1 MSHTLSPSGTCD
13 LAELALQVSQLK
25 TVPVLVIRL
34 LLVLLVAC
42 APDTR
47 GPGVDVDRVMTHVSA
62 LAGDLGSRP
71 GDTDASRAAAE
82 YIAKQIPVERIEVGD
97 VELPAIEVLG
107 TVHRRAH
114 RTHSSD
120 PNLIARFGPP
130 GKALLIMAHYDT
142 VPGSPGAIDNA
153 AAVGVLIELAK
164 LLAVDSPRPVIL
176 MFPANEE
183 TGLVGA
189 EASAERRGNEIEF
202 AIALDLIGGDGDLV
216 VNGASTLIGD
226 AEMTWLARG
235 ADRAG
240 VTLRSPLAHRV
251 VSRWWPQAER
261 SDHGPFT
268 RRGIRAIHFYNRG
281 HDGDWIDLAYHSA
294 EDVPARVRRE
304 SVDELARVL
313 LALTREPIPAHDGD
327 GFWLPLASNTIV
339 PRWSLLALC
348 IACYG
353 AIALLVTTCRRRE
366 GSGLGLLVAIPCYAA
381 GAAAII
387 LFEHLLGG
395 GHPAPWIHAPLRW
408 LCGEYLLLAGIVGLL
423 SRFVARFAPWGGER
437 RYLAIAV
444 ITPLAIGS
452 AWLVAGAAEL
462 AWIWLV
468 PALLAAIAPRL
479 RRFSALS
486 LTSLLLPLA
495 LVLAPTQ
502 LREAVWNGF
511 LPPAV
516 PFGVW
521 IATLGLPS
529 FGGIAWY
536 LRARDRSGP
545 LGTLV
550 LPVGCLLAII
560 TGVVLVVSVSPQCS
574 AAQFHRL
581 GLACELTVGVR

>member
-1 MSHTLSPSGTCD
+1 M
-13 LAELALQVSQLK
+13 
-25 TVPVLVIRL
+25 IRF

-42 APDTR
+42 APDAR
-47 GPGVDVDRVMTHVSA
+47 GPGVDVDRVITHVEA
-62 LAGDLGSRP
+62 LAGSLGARP
-71 GDTDASRAAAE
+71 GNTDASRAAAE
-82 YIAKQIPVERIEVGD
+82 YIAKQLPVERDEVGD
-97 VELPAIEVLG
+97 VELPEIEVLG

-114 RTHSSD
+114 RAHSSD
-120 PNLIARFGPP
+120 PNLLARFGPP

-142 VPGSPGAIDNA
+142 VRGSPGAIDNA

-164 LLAVDSPRPVIL
+164 VLGDSPQPVIL
-176 MFPANEE
+176 MFTANEE

-189 EASAERRGNEIEF
+189 EAFAERRGSEIEF

-216 VNGASTLIGD
+216 VNGASTLIGN
-226 AEMTWLARG
+226 AELAWLARG

-240 VTLRSPLAHRV
+240 VTLRAPLAHRV

-268 RRGIRAIHFYNRG
+268 RRGIRAIHLYDRG
-281 HDGDWIDLAYHSA
+281 SNGDWIDLAYHSA
-294 EDVPARVRRE
+294 EDVPARVRRA
-304 SVDELARVL
+304 SVDELGRVL
-313 LALTREPIPAHDGD
+313 YALTREPIPAHDGD

-339 PRWSLLALC
+339 PRWALLALC
-348 IACYG
+348 LACYG
-353 AIALLVTTCRRRE
+353 AIALLVTTRRRRE
-366 GSGLGLLVAIPCYAA
+366 GRGLGLLVAIPCYAA

-387 LFEHLLGG
+387 LLEHLLGD
-395 GHPAPWIHAPLRW
+395 GHPAPWLHAPLRW
-408 LCGEYLLLAGIVGLL
+408 LIGEFLLLAGIVGLL

-437 RYLAIAV
+437 RYLAV
-444 ITPLAIGS
+444 SVSSLLAIGT

-468 PALLAAIAPRL
+468 PALVA
-479 RRFSALS
+479 ALS
-486 LTSLLLPLA
+486 PQLGRFRGLALVPLLLPLA

-502 LREAVWNGF
+502 VREAAWNGF

-521 IATLGLPS
+521 IAILGFPS

-536 LRARDRSGP
+536 LRARERSGP

-550 LPVGCLLAII
+550 LPLGCLLAMII
-560 TGVVLVVSVSPQCS
+560 GVALVGSGAPSCS
-574 AAQFHRL
+574 AAQFHGL

>member
-1 MSHTLSPSGTCD
+1 MRFLI
-13 LAELALQVSQLK
+13 
-25 TVPVLVIRL
+25 LV
-34 LLVLLVAC
+34 VLVAC
-42 APDTR
+42 APDAR
-47 GPGVDVDRVMTHVSA
+47 GPGVDVDRVMTHVEA
-62 LAGDLGSRP
+62 LAGSLGARP
-71 GDTDASRAAAE
+71 GNTDASRAAAA
-82 YIAKQIPVERIEVGD
+82 YIANQVPVERMDVGE

-107 TVHRRAH
+107 TMHRPAQ

-164 LLAVDSPRPVIL
+164 VLVDSPRPVMIL
-176 MFPANEE
+176 FSANEE
-183 TGLVGA
+183 VGLVGA
-189 EASAERRGNEIEF
+189 EAFAERRGSEIDF

-226 AEMTWLARG
+226 VEMRWLARG

-240 VTLRSPLAHRV
+240 VTLRAPLAHRV
-251 VSRWWPQAER
+251 ISRWWPQAER

-268 RRGIRAIHFYNRG
+268 RRGLRAIHFYNRG

-294 EDVPARVRRE
+294 ADVPSRVRRE

-313 LALTREPIPAHDGD
+313 LALTREPIPAHEGD

-353 AIALLVTTCRRRE
+353 ALALLVTLRRRRE
-366 GSGLGLLVAIPCYAA
+366 GQGLGLLVAIPCYAA

-387 LFEHLLGG
+387 LLEHLLGG
-395 GHPAPWIHAPLRW
+395 GHPAPWLHAPLRW
-408 LCGEYLLLAGIVGLL
+408 LAGESLVLAGIVGLL
-423 SRFVARFAPWGGER
+423 SRLVARFSPWGGER
-437 RYLAIAV
+437 RYLAVAV
-444 ITPLAIGS
+444 IAPLAIGT

-462 AWIWLV
+462 AWVWLV
-468 PALLAAIAPRL
+468 PALFAAMAPRL
-479 RRFSALS
+479 GRFRV
-486 LTSLLLPLA
+486 LTLASLLLPVA
-495 LVLAPTQ
+495 VVLAPIQ
-502 LREAVWNGF
+502 LREAAWNGF

-521 IATLGLPS
+521 IATLGFPS
-529 FGGIAWY
+529 FAGIAWY

-550 LPVGCLLAII
+550 LPVGCLLAMIA
-560 TGVVLVVSVSPQCS
+560 GLVLVGSASPSCS

>member
-1 MSHTLSPSGTCD
+1 M
-13 LAELALQVSQLK
+13 
-25 TVPVLVIRL
+25 IRL

-47 GPGVDVDRVMTHVSA
+47 GPGVEVDRVMTHVEA
-62 LAGDLGSRP
+62 LAGKLGARP
-71 GDTDASRAAAE
+71 GNTEASRAAAE
-82 YIAKQIPVERIEVGD
+82 YIAKQIPVERALVGD
-97 VELPAIEVLG
+97 VDLPVIEVLG
-107 TVHRRAH
+107 TVHRRAT

-164 LLAVDSPRPVIL
+164 TLAVDAPRPVIV
-176 MFPANEE
+176 MFSANEE

-189 EASAERRGNEIEF
+189 EAFAERRGSEIEL
-202 AIALDLIGGDGDLV
+202 AIALDLIGGDGGLV
-216 VNGASTLIGD
+216 VNGASTLIGA

-240 VTLRSPLAHRV
+240 VTLRAPLAHRV
-251 VSRWWPQAER
+251 ISRWWPQAER

-268 RRGIRAIHFYNRG
+268 RRGIRAIHLYNRG

-304 SVDELARVL
+304 SVDQLARVL
-313 LALTREPIPAHDGD
+313 FALTRDPIPAHDGD
-327 GFWLPLASNTIV
+327 GFWLPVVSNTIV

-353 AIALLVTTCRRRE
+353 AIALLVTTRRRRE
-366 GSGLGLLVAIPCYAA
+366 GRGLGLLVAIPCYAA
-381 GAAAII
+381 GAAAVI
-387 LFEHLLGG
+387 LLEHLLGG
-395 GHPAPWIHAPLRW
+395 GHPAPWLHAPLRW
-408 LCGEYLLLAGIVGLL
+408 LIGEYLLLAGIVGLL
-423 SRFVARFAPWGGER
+423 SRFVSRFAPWGGER
-437 RYLAIAV
+437 RYLVLAV
-444 ITPLAIGS
+444 IAPLVIGS
-452 AWLVAGAAEL
+452 AWLVTGAAEL

-468 PALLAAIAPRL
+468 PALLAASAPRL
-479 RRFSALS
+479 GRFGFFS
-486 LTSLLLPLA
+486 LMPLLLPLA

-502 LREAVWNGF
+502 LREAAWNGF

-521 IATLGLPS
+521 ITTLGFPS

-536 LRARDRSGP
+536 LRTRERSGP

-550 LPVGCLLAII
+550 LPVGCLLAILS
-560 TGVVLVVSVSPQCS
+560 GVALVGSASPSCS

-581 GLACELTVGVR
+581 GLACELTMGVR